1 MREQNRNKNKNTNIN
16 KQQHYMFAILL
27 FLEGT
32 RKFKACSDFVKCCRF
47 SHVAFDATRTN

>member
-16 KQQHYMFAILL
+16 KQQHYMFAIFL